1 MGKIEESRL
10 RLVGPTLLDVWK
22 PILPRL
28 QDETTRDVPNWP
40 PDLFALT
47 AFALRRESLY
57 VRVLSAG
64 WPAAEFADKGQ
75 DAWASFC
82 RETARAWVGT
92 LGTGSEPP
100 PSAVVDR
107 WNVLASRL
115 DDPYLLPPSGSDPSL
130 GLVLMELL
138 SISDEACRYLGRTY
152 GYDPSE
158 TDSLL
163 PLRYTEW
170 CLKDKNR
177 SSMCRDIPARLLR
190 VLPKHRTPQEGLT
203 IRSLSLYAG
212 LIEGSEIAP
221 EYHQSPGKEGLCSN
235 MLIVPWPLV
244 MGPSAFAASK
254 AIPGEM
260 RNMASPFGFFTVGR
274 NPHENDGEVVTAI
287 RDLIKKAEQDV
298 GPIDTVVLPEA
309 AVSRKDADAL
319 VEMLDAMEI
328 NLIAGVGTP
337 AEPEKRHGEN
347 FVLIAVAGSN
357 VVQQDKQHRWKLDAR
372 QIRQYSLGSRLDP
385 GRTWWEH
392 IDLGSRKVAFT
403 QTQPWLSTCVLI
415 CEDLAR
421 PDPAGDAIRAVGP
434 SLTIALLMDGPQ
446 TRVRWGGRHATT
458 LAEDPGCSVLTLTSL
473 GMSQMSRPQSGQ
485 PDRSRV
491 VALWKEEDQDFVEVE
506 LPAGKH
512 AAVLSLTV
520 KKCEDWAADGRNRVA
535 AVPSLSGVRYFSIS
549 GGV

>member
-1 MGKIEESRL
+1 
-10 RLVGPTLLDVWK
+10 
-22 PILPRL
+22 
-28 QDETTRDVPNWP
+28 
-40 PDLFALT
+40 
-47 AFALRRESLY
+47 

-64 WPAAEFADKGQ
+64 WPAVEFAGKGE

-82 RETARAWVGT
+82 RVTARAWVGT
-92 LGTGSEPP
+92 LGKGGEPP
-100 PSAVVDR
+100 PLAVVER

-115 DDPYLLPPSGSDPSL
+115 DDPYLCPPSGSDPSL
-130 GLVLMELL
+130 GLILMELL

-152 GYDPSE
+152 GC
-158 TDSLL
+158 DSNESGSLF
-163 PLRYTEW
+163 PLRYAEV
-170 CLKDKNR
+170 CLNANNR
-177 SSMCRDIPARLLR
+177 SSMCRDISARLLR

-212 LIEGSEIAP
+212 LIEGSEIGP
-221 EYHQSPGKEGLCSN
+221 EYHQAPGKEGLCSN
-235 MLIVPWPLV
+235 VLIVPWPLV
-244 MGPSAFAASK
+244 MGPSTFAASK

-274 NPHENDGEVVTAI
+274 NPHEKDGAVVTAI
-287 RDLIKKAEQDV
+287 LDLIKKAEQDV

-309 AVSRKDADAL
+309 AVSRVNALDL
-319 VEMLDAMEI
+319 VEVLDAMEI

-337 AEPEKRHGEN
+337 AEPEKQHGEN

-357 VVQQDKQHRWKLDAR
+357 VVHQDKQHRWKLDAG

-520 KKCEDWAADGRNRVA
+520 KKCVDWAADGRHRVA
-535 AVPSLSGVRYFSIS
+535 AVPSLSGVRYFSIP